1 MDNIVLYCKSFNR
14 DVQRAKVLLQSIEK
28 HNKDGIK
35 FFVSAP
41 QSDLKTFQDVL
52 GTVNYTL
59 VPDEEITK
67 MYVGWVGQQIAKSQ
81 FWKLGFCENYLCLDS
96 DGQFIRDFTKA
107 DFMFTD
113 TIPYTV
119 CHENHDFFETMEKF
133 PMPFDPYESYKK
145 ERMAVMELFDRK
157 GIIYDFGPSPVIWSR
172 KVWESLE
179 TNYLKPNGLTFE
191 DAIQSIPSEFTWY
204 GEWLLTNKD
213 IPIYPRGAIFRSFHY
228 KHLYELERSWGLTVQ
243 KISKYYLGYILPSDW
258 NAPLTF

>member
-1 MDNIVLYCKSFNR
+1 MDNIVLYCKSYHR
-14 DVQRAKVLLQSIEK
+14 DVQRAKVLFESIQK

-35 FFVSAP
+35 FFVTVP
-41 QSDLKTFQDVL
+41 QDDLKLFRDVL
-52 GTVNYTL
+52 GTANYTL
-59 VPDEEITK
+59 IPDEEITK
-67 MYVGWVGQQIAKSQ
+67 MYVGWVGQQIAKAQ

-96 DGQFIRDFTKA
+96 DSQFMRDFTKA

-119 CHENHDFFETMEKF
+119 CHENKDFFETMEKF

-145 ERMAVMELFDRK
+145 ERLAVMELFDRK
-157 GIIYDFGPSPVIWSR
+157 GVIYDFGPSPVIWSR

-179 TNYLKPNGLTFE
+179 ANYFKPNGLTFE

-228 KHLYELERSWGLTVQ
+228 KHLYEMERSRGLTL
-243 KISKYYLGYILPSDW
+243 KMIAKYYLGYILNTSWDS
-258 NAPLTF
+258 PLTF